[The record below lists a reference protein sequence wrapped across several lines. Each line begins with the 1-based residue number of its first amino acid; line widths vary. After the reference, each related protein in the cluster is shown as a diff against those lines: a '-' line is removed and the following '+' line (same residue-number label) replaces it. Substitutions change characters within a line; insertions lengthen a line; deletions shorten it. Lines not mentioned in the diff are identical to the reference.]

1 MAAQVP
7 HRSAHSTASNGPSI
21 RTSIIATAAAV
32 GAVAT
37 GTFSAF
43 VPAAEAEADTSAED
57 TPLRTM
63 LASAS
68 MSLGVLAPEPKAT
81 ISPVAAT
88 TKDDFEAADEHLSRL
103 GKAADLAA
111 QLAKQHADQ
120 AEVARLIAR
129 GGLDGWIAE
138 ALQILD
144 LPQSLRPGV
153 KRIILKESNGNPNAV
168 NTWDANARRGTPS
181 RGLMQTIPVT
191 YQKYVAPD
199 LADKPITDPVA
210 NITAGIRYMIDKY
223 GVQTLK
229 AGGRSSAAG
238 HYIGY

>member
-1 MAAQVP
+1 V
-7 HRSAHSTASNGPSI
+7 
-21 RTSIIATAAAV
+21 RTSVIATAAAV

-43 VPAAEAEADTSAED
+43 VPAAEADADTAAED
-57 TPLRTM
+57 APLRSM

-68 MSLGVLAPEPKAT
+68 MSLGVFTPEAT
-81 ISPVAAT
+81 FSPVTTTDDDGFDAANQ
-88 TKDDFEAADEHLSRL
+88 HLAL
-103 GKAADLAA
+103 VGKAADLATK
-111 QLAKQHADQ
+111 LAKQHAEQ
-120 AEVARLIAR
+120 AEIASLIAQ

-153 KRIILKESNGNPNAV
+153 KRIILKESNGNPNAI

-191 YQKYVAPD
+191 YKKYVAPEV
-199 LADKPITDPVA
+199 ADRPITDPVS

-223 GVQTLK
+223 GIDTLK
-229 AGGRSSAAG
+229 AGGRMSASG
-238 HYIGY
+238 GYLGY